1 MSSRLSDAL
10 RDKLELPG
18 VGGGRV
24 MVDGEAGTVEV
35 DLSAKGPIGA
45 KVHRVRVE
53 SRNPGPL
60 EQQATGICERVRG
73 LGERLVPVEV
83 DDRLGGG
90 VLRSDPGD
98 MRGKR
103 YFEVGLDGEGAT
115 LERWKAKPQGG
126 REREAF
132 EVTREQLG
140 RLVDDLA
147 EGLNSHGAPSTSP

>member
-1 MSSRLSDAL
+1 MSHRLSDAL
-10 RDKLELPG
+10 KDKLELPG
-18 VGGGRV
+18 VGSGRV
-24 MVDGEAGTVEV
+24 LVDGESGSVEV

-53 SRNPGPL
+53 SRAPGTL
-60 EQQATGICERVRG
+60 DQQAAGICERVRG
-73 LGERLVPVEV
+73 LGERLVPLEI
-83 DDRLGGG
+83 DERLGGG
-90 VLRSDPGD
+90 VLRSDPSD

-103 YFEVGLDGEGAT
+103 YFEVGLDGQGAT
-115 LERWKAKPQGG
+115 LERWKAKPDGG

-147 EGLNSHGAPSTSP
+147 EGLGEP